1 MDAKPTKVL
10 VTGANGQLGSRL
22 MACGVNRDDVVL
34 EGLTQADL
42 DVCDREAVRKQV
54 AFLRPDVVIHCA
66 AYTAVDAAESNEGEA
81 HRVNAEAVAH
91 VAEACVAEGASMI
104 HISTDYVFG
113 LTEHRPLLPTDEV
126 NPLGAYG
133 RTKRAGERAFLESGV
148 KGAVV
153 RVAWLYD
160 AEGKNFMNTML
171 NLAERHGA
179 LKVVDDQ
186 LGVPTAAP
194 LLAEGLLDMAAR
206 RTSMPQGIWH
216 FAHEGHASWHGFAQ
230 EIMRVAQLD
239 VPVEAV
245 SSDAF
250 PTAAHRPAW
259 SVLDGRPL
267 RKEMGW
273 PGIHWTEALQRCWE
287 LKKDV

>member
-1 MDAKPTKVL
+1 METKTTKVM

-22 MACGVNRDDVVL
+22 MACALNRHDVVL
-34 EGLTQADL
+34 EGLTQGDL
-42 DVCDREAVRKQV
+42 DVCDREAVGKRM
-54 AFLRPDVVIHCA
+54 ALLRPDVVIHCA
-66 AYTAVDAAESNEGEA
+66 AYTAVDAAESNEDEA

-113 LTEHRPLLPTDEV
+113 STEHRPLLPTDQV

-133 RTKRAGERAFLESGV
+133 RTKRAGELAFLASGV

-160 AEGKNFMNTML
+160 ADGKNFMNTML
-171 NLAERHGA
+171 NLAARHGS
-179 LKVVDDQ
+179 LNVVNDQ
-186 LGVPTAAP
+186 WGVPTAAP
-194 LLAEGLLDMAAR
+194 VLAEGLLDMAAR
-206 RTSMPQGIWH
+206 GMSMPQGIWH
-216 FAHEGHASWHGFAQ
+216 FAHEGQASWHGFAQ

-239 VPVEAV
+239 VPVEEV

-250 PTAAHRPAW
+250 PTAARRPAW
-259 SVLDGRPL
+259 SVLDGEPL
-267 RKEMGW
+267 RNEMGW
-273 PGIHWTEALQRCWE
+273 TGIHWTEALQRCWE

>member
-1 MDAKPTKVL
+1 MEAKTTKVM

-22 MACGVNRDDVVL
+22 MACALNRHDVVL
-34 EGLTQADL
+34 EGLTQGDL
-42 DVCDREAVRKQV
+42 DVCDREAVGKRM
-54 AFLRPDVVIHCA
+54 ALLRPDVVIHCA
-66 AYTAVDAAESNEGEA
+66 AYTAVDAAESNEEEA

-113 LTEHRPLLPTDEV
+113 STEHRPLLPTDPV
-126 NPLGAYG
+126 NPLGVYG
-133 RTKRAGERAFLESGV
+133 RTKRAGELAFLASGV

-160 AEGKNFMNTML
+160 ADGKNFMNTML
-171 NLAERHGA
+171 NLAARLGS
-179 LKVVDDQ
+179 LNVVNDQ
-186 LGVPTAAP
+186 WGVPTAAP
-194 LLAEGLLDMAAR
+194 VLAEGLLDMAAR
-206 RTSMPQGIWH
+206 GTSMPQGIWH

-239 VPVEAV
+239 VPVEEV

-250 PTAAHRPAW
+250 PTAARRPAW
-259 SVLDGRPL
+259 SVLDGEPL
-267 RKEMGW
+267 RNEMGW
-273 PGIHWTEALQRCWE
+273 TGIHWTEALQRCWE